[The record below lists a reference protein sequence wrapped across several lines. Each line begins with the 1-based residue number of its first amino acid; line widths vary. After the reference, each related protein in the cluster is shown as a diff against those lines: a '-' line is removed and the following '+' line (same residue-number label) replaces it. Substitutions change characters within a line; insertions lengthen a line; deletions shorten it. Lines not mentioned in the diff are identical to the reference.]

1 MPPERAPKDDHMFD
15 LLAALALSSG
25 ISGTAATQL
34 PAAPWWE
41 RITVTVDGNGDSSG
55 CLYTS
60 SSGERSNDCTVDASA
75 ASDDSAT
82 GEHSAVARDQVT
94 RITFERRF
102 TPGALTAADAS
113 LQTGDTLIGREV
125 MALAIDGRGSVK
137 TCKVVSTAGEM
148 TLSYG
153 CAEARAEKFQASMRR
168 GEAAER
174 EGFMTVLIY
183 AHPEHVA

>member
-1 MPPERAPKDDHMFD
+1 MFD
-15 LLAALALSSG
+15 LLAALVLSSG

-137 TCKVVSTAGEM
+137 TCKVVSTTGEM

-168 GEAAER
+168 GETAER
-174 EGFMTVLIY
+174 QGFMTVLIY

>member
-1 MPPERAPKDDHMFD
+1 MFD

-125 MALAIDGRGSVK
+125 MALAIDRRGSVK
-137 TCKVVSTAGEM
+137 TCKVVSTTGEM

-168 GEAAER
+168 GETAER
-174 EGFMTVLIY
+174 QGFMTVLIY